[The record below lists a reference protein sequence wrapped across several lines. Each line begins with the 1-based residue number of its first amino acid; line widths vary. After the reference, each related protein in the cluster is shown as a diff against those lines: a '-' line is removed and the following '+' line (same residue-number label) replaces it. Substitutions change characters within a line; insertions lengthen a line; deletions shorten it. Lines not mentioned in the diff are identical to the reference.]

1 MIFGSIRL
9 YIYTHAHI
17 YILNYMC
24 INTHIH
30 IYTHRERV
38 KVYPGLFSILV
49 LKSLSM
55 FGVGS
60 QIRLV

>member
-1 MIFGSIRL
+1 MIFGSIRF
-9 YIYTHAHI
+9 YIYTH
-17 YILNYMC
+17 
-24 INTHIH
+24 TH
-30 IYTHRERV
+30 IYTKLYVYKYTHTYLHTHKERV